1 MSKKRRKY
9 TREFKISVITE
20 LDSGKTIAQVSREYN
35 LHPSMITRWKK
46 EYNRDPESAF
56 RGNGVVS
63 KESRIAELERL
74 VGQLYA
80 ENAFLKNALER
91 LREQIKERR

>member
-1 MSKKRRKY
+1 MSKRRKY

-20 LDSGKTIAQVSREYN
+20 LDAGKTLAQVSREYN
-35 LHPSMITRWKK
+35 LNPSMITRWKR
-46 EYNRDPESAF
+46 EYNKDPESAF
-56 RGNGVVS
+56 RGNGAAS

-74 VGQLYA
+74 VGKLYA

-91 LREQIKERR
+91 LRKERR

>member
-1 MSKKRRKY
+1 
-9 TREFKISVITE
+9 
-20 LDSGKTIAQVSREYN
+20 
-35 LHPSMITRWKK
+35 MITRWKK
-46 EYNRDPESAF
+46 EYNKDPESAF
-56 RGNGVVS
+56 RGNGVAS

-91 LREQIKERR
+91 LREQIRERR

>member
-56 RGNGVVS
+56 RNGVVS

>member
-35 LHPSMITRWKK
+35 LHPSMITRWKE
-46 EYNRDPESAF
+46 EYNKDPESAF
-56 RGNGVVS
+56 RGNGVKS

-91 LREQIKERR
+91 LREQIRERG